1 MQKQENKL
9 ANGMFIKEHTFKS
22 GTTIYNVQIKCTDFI
37 KMMKDNA
44 KGDRK
49 GGQWLNLKLI
59 PNKNTT
65 KYSHTPVVDT
75 WVPKNAD
82 SAINNLSL
90 DVLHKPSVQERAIVE
105 TPEKAE
111 LPF

>member
-9 ANGMFIKEHTFKS
+9 ANGMFIKEHTFKL

-37 KMMKDNA
+37 QMMKDNA

-59 PNKNTT
+59 PNKTIGENKLT
-65 KYSHTPVVDT
+65 HTPILNDF
-75 WVPKNAD
+75 
-82 SAINNLSL
+82 
-90 DVLHKPSVQERAIVE
+90 KPQAVKK
-105 TPEKAE
+105 PAE
-111 LPF
+111 EYAGNTNTLIKDLPF